1 LIIGYLYKIIIIIN
15 MFFSFREGRIHY
27 SDSGKGGI
35 IVLLHGYLESSEVW
49 NGFSEKLASAF
60 RVITV
65 DLPGCGLSD
74 VYGEVHSMEFIAM
87 AVKELIA
94 YLNLKKVFLTG
105 HSLGGYVTLAFLEL
119 FPESLSGY
127 CLFHSQPFPDSPAA
141 LEKRKREIAIVKMG
155 KKNLM
160 YPDNVI
166 RMFAESNLEK
176 FSVALQR
183 SKDIASR
190 IPGEGII
197 AVLNGM
203 MIRPSRM
210 NFMEEG
216 KVPCLWILGSMDNYI
231 PCEIIQKQ
239 VKLPS
244 NARVVV
250 LKNSGHMGFVEEED
264 LSVKIV
270 SDFVMKI
277 S

>member
-1 LIIGYLYKIIIIIN
+1 
-15 MFFSFREGRIHY
+15 MFFSYRGGRIHY
-27 SDSGKGGI
+27 TDSGIGNV

-49 NGFSEKLASAF
+49 NGFSEKLTSSF

-74 VYGEVHSMEFIAM
+74 VYGEVHSMEFMAM
-87 AVKELIA
+87 AIKRLID
-94 YLNLKKVFLTG
+94 YLGLKKVFLTG
-105 HSLGGYVTLAFLEL
+105 HSLGGYVALAFLEL
-119 FPESLSGY
+119 FPDNLSGY
-127 CLFHSQPFPDSPAA
+127 CLFHSQPFSDSPAA
-141 LEKRKREIAIVKMG
+141 LEKRNREIEIVKVG

-166 RMFAESNLEK
+166 RMFATSNLEK
-176 FSVALQR
+176 FSDALQR

-203 MIRPSRM
+203 MIRPSRLT
-210 NFMEEG
+210 FMEEG

-231 PCEIIQKQ
+231 PCDLIQKQ
-239 VKLPS
+239 VNLPS
-244 NARVVV
+244 NAKTVI
-250 LKNSGHMGFVEEED
+250 LKKSGHMGFVEEEENS
-264 LSVKIV
+264 LNAITE
-270 SDFVMKI
+270 FVNKI